1 MSTWAHKPRPH
12 KEPRG
17 PQVAAF
23 LVVIA
28 LAAVV
33 GFVSVKAIGQA
44 AYDSVNVD
52 VLEVH

>member
-17 PQVAAF
+17 PQVAAII
-23 LVVIA
+23 VA
-28 LAAVV
+28 LALTVVV

-52 VLEVH
+52 VLEVR